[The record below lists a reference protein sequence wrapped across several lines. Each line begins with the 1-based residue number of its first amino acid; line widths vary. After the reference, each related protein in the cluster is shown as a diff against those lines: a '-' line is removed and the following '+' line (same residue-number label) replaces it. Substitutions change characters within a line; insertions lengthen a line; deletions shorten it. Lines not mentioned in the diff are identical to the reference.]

1 MGGGGRKAGRVKKV
15 EKDTNNNSRLL
26 LHMNK
31 LNLNYQAIPRYS
43 SAGIIL
49 PHNVD
54 VTFLKPFTSDNKL
67 ISSCSY

>member
-15 EKDTNNNSRLL
+15 EEDTNNNSTLL

-43 SAGIIL
+43 KAGIIL
-49 PHNVD
+49 PRNVD
-54 VTFLKPFTSDNKL
+54 MLHF
-67 ISSCSY
+67 